1 MAKFKTLKGETM
13 VSILGEHGKAVLY
26 FHHFGDRY
34 IREVKTDIDIDTDGK
49 VLAVGAGDW
58 KAIAE
63 RIDFINPLKLFVSIV
78 DKQLMLHLDDTKE
91 ANSFEISVYHD
102 FDLEMFDTSECSS
115 KIGVDFL
122 KKIKASRPFVSK
134 DDTRYFMQ
142 VFHFTAD
149 GACVATDA
157 RIMSVI
163 SGDRDFCKWFCDRT
177 TKKDVRECGNI
188 FAEVFDCFD
197 GKHDITASVSCND
210 VWLKLTDGKVTVYT
224 KTDAEV
230 SFPNWT
236 RVIPDTKGYAEKTM
250 TNMSK
255 FTDKKLLK
263 VLKQYHYKVCI
274 TNGVAHTV
282 DDIDLFEVGE
292 VLNDYTMN
300 AEYLSAIAGLFGDSV
315 TCSFN
320 PENNQK
326 CVIYGD
332 LYNDFALVMPM
343 QKY

>member
-1 MAKFKTLKGETM
+1 MANFKTMKGETM
-13 VSILGEHGKAVLY
+13 VSILEEHGKAVLY
-26 FHHFGDRY
+26 FHFGDRY
-34 IREVKTDIDIDTDGK
+34 IREVKTDIDADFDGK
-49 VLAVGAGDW
+49 VFVVLASTW

-63 RIDFINPLKLFVSIV
+63 RIDFIHASEMFVSTV
-78 DKQLMLHLDDTKE
+78 DRQLMLHLDDTK
-91 ANSFEISVYHD
+91 ASNSFETSVYHD

-142 VFHFTAD
+142 VFHFSDD
-149 GACVATDA
+149 GVCVATDG

-163 SGDRDFCKWFCDRT
+163 KGDRDFGKWLCDRT
-177 TKKDVRECGNI
+177 TKKDDRERGNI

-197 GKHDITASVSCND
+197 GKHDITVSVSHNG

-224 KTDAEV
+224 KADAEV
-230 SFPNWT
+230 SYPNWT

-263 VLKQYHYKVCI
+263 SLKQYHYRVCI

-282 DDIDLFEVGE
+282 DDVLLFEVGE

-315 TCSFN
+315 TCPFN

-326 CVIYGD
+326 CVVYGD
-332 LYNDFALVMPM
+332 LYGDFALVMPM